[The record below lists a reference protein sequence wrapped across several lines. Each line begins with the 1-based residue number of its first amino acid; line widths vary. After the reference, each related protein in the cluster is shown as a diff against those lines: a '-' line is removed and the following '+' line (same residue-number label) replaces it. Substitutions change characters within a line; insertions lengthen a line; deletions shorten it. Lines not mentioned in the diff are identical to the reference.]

1 MALSDSIAQIL
12 LPKGKGTKGGKGFTP
27 TYNPRDVKV
36 AVPGYQQ
43 HLDDLLTSRIANDS
57 RTLLNTLI
65 NHDPDVSSAVH
76 SYLTIAGSADL
87 VIAAYDQDGNIDVD
101 ATKTARRILE
111 NLTTTNDYTVGFSD
125 KPILSTLLDDLRYM
139 ILLRGMNAAELV
151 LDKSYVPTEFRLID
165 PVSLEWRE
173 AKPGVFSPIQKP
185 SGSNTEIDLNI
196 PTFFTS
202 KFHQNPTSIY
212 TFSTFVSAINTI
224 TARATVINELYKI
237 MRIVG
242 YPRMDVSILQ
252 DVIERN
258 APPNIKDNPTEMRN
272 WVSRELTSIQST
284 IAGLSARDAFVHS
297 DAVKAEIINDKN
309 PSAGLQIERVIDI
322 LDNQNQAAL
331 KVMPAVVGKS
341 SNGQVASTEAR
352 LFALGADAL
361 NRSIAALFSKTLTFA
376 VRLAGSESRVAA
388 RFRPVELRPVLELE
402 PQLTMRASRLRNE
415 LSLGTITDEEYH
427 LEMFGRLPRAGA
439 PVLSGTGFMNPA
451 DASVSVNAE
460 DVSPN
465 DDPLGRGLT
474 APGSESAKSNE
485 VDQGG

>member
-12 LPKGKGTKGGKGFTP
+12 LPKGKGVKGGKGYTP
-27 TYNPRDVKV
+27 TFNPRDEKI

-43 HLDDLLTSRIANDS
+43 HLDDLLNTRIASDS
-57 RTLLNTLI
+57 RTLLNTMV
-65 NHDPDVSSAVH
+65 NHDPDVSSAIH

-87 VIAAYDQDGNIDVD
+87 VVVAYDPDGEIDID
-101 ATKTARRILE
+101 GTKLARRILA
-111 NLTTTNDYTVGFSD
+111 NITTVNDYTSGYSE
-125 KPILSTLLDDLRYM
+125 KPTLTAIADELRYM
-139 ILLRGMNAAELV
+139 TLLRGMVSAELV
-151 LDKSYVPTEFRLID
+151 LDKTYVPTELRLVD

-173 AKPGVFSPIQKP
+173 AKPGVYRPIQKP
-185 SGSNTEIDLNI
+185 SGANTEIDLNI

-202 KFHQNPTSIY
+202 RFHQNPTSIY

-224 TARATVINELYKI
+224 TARTAVINELYRI
-237 MRIVG
+237 MRVVG
-242 YPRMDVSILQ
+242 YPRMDVTVLQ

-258 APPNIKDNPTEMRN
+258 VPPNIKDNPDEMRSF
-272 WVSRELTSIQST
+272 VSRELDT
-284 IAGLSARDAFVHS
+284 IRAVISGLTARDAFVHS

-352 LFALGADAL
+352 LFALNADAL
-361 NRSIAALFSKTLTFA
+361 NRVVGSLFTKALTLA
-376 VRLAGSESRVAA
+376 IRLAGSQSRVVV
-388 RFRPVELRPVLELE
+388 RYRPVELRPVLELE

-415 LSLGTITDEEYH
+415 LSLGTITDDEYH
-427 LEMFGRLPRAGA
+427 LEIFGRPAPAGA
-439 PVLSGTGFMNPA
+439 PQLSGTNFMNPA
-451 DASVSVNAE
+451 DASVSINAD

-474 APGSESAKSNE
+474 APGSQSAKSNE
-485 VDQGG
+485 VE

>member
-12 LPKGKGTKGGKGFTP
+12 LPKGKGVKGGKGYTP
-27 TYNPRDVKV
+27 TFNPRDEKV

-43 HLDDLLTSRIANDS
+43 HLDDLLNTRIASDS
-57 RTLLNTLI
+57 RTLLNTMV
-65 NHDPDVSSAVH
+65 NHDPDVSSAIH

-87 VIAAYDQDGNIDVD
+87 VVVAYDQNGEIDVD

-111 NLTTTNDYTVGFSD
+111 NITTTNDYTVGYSE
-125 KPILSTLLDDLRYM
+125 KPTLTALADELRYM
-139 ILLRGMNAAELV
+139 TLLRGMVSAELV
-151 LDKSYVPTEFRLID
+151 LDKSYVPTELRLVD

-173 AKPGVFSPIQKP
+173 AKPGVYRPIQKP
-185 SGSNTEIDLNI
+185 SGANTEIDLNI
-196 PTFFTS
+196 LTFFTS
-202 KFHQNPTSIY
+202 RFHQNPTSIY

-224 TARATVINELYKI
+224 TARTAVINELYRI
-237 MRIVG
+237 MRVVG
-242 YPRMDVSILQ
+242 YPRMDVTVLQ

-258 APPNIKDNPTEMRN
+258 VPPNIKDNPDEMRSF
-272 WVSRELTSIQST
+272 VSRELDT
-284 IAGLSARDAFVHS
+284 IRAVISGLTARDAFVHS

-352 LFALGADAL
+352 LFALNADAL
-361 NRSIAALFSKTLTFA
+361 NRVVGSLLTKALTLA
-376 VRLAGSESRVAA
+376 IRLAGSQSRVVV
-388 RFRPVELRPVLELE
+388 RYRPVELRPVLELE

-415 LSLGTITDEEYH
+415 LSLGTITDDEYH
-427 LEMFGRLPRAGA
+427 LEIFGRPAPVGA
-439 PVLSGTGFMNPA
+439 PQLSGTGFMNPS
-451 DASVSVNAE
+451 DASVSVNADE
-460 DVSPN
+460 ISPN
-465 DDPLGRGLT
+465 SDSLGRGLV

-485 VDQGG
+485 VT